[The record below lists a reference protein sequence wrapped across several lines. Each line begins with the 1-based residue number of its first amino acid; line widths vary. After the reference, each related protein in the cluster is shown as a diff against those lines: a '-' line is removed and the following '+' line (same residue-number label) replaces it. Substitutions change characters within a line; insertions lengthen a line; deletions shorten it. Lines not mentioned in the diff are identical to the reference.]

1 MKRIIEEVFQAEDKV
16 SAILKQARQRA
27 SEIRRAAE
35 KEAAETVSEAK
46 QKAQEAAQ
54 TMLDEARE
62 EAERL
67 RQERLRQGEQ
77 DAEAM
82 LHRDVDETNRLVE
95 DVCNAIVG
103 TEYEK
108 GTL

>member
-16 SAILKQARQRA
+16 SAILTQARQHA

-35 KEAAETVSEAK
+35 KEASETVSEAK
-46 QKAQEAAQ
+46 QKAQETAQ
-54 TMLDEARE
+54 VILDEAKK

-67 RQERLRQGEQ
+67 RQERLRQAEQ

-82 LHRDVDETNRLVE
+82 LGRNADETNRLVE
-95 DVCNAIVG
+95 EVCKVIVG

-108 GTL
+108 GTP